1 MKIKS
6 RAKKIARENIT
17 SFVLGILGLTL
28 PLSTSFAQTPELR
41 ADNRDVTTQPW
52 DICNETSFILRTANA
67 LVRDSKMTLKGWNEI
82 NPGQCFT
89 INAPTGSPR
98 YIFAESSDVNQGGI
112 REWSGKTPICVSRN
126 NFIADATKSC
136 ALQNLETRNYIS
148 VNPAENRTTLIE
160 PDDFGD
166 KADIAGIQRLL
177 KDNGY
182 KITRVDGL
190 SGRRTN
196 RYIREFK
203 KIHSLPVSVS
213 NNDLIGT
220 LAESAKKKQSDFGLE
235 LCNSSTATIWAAIA
249 TRENGTW
256 QSRGW
261 WTIVNDE
268 CVRPY
273 TKKLKGS
280 DAHFYALQE
289 NKLVTDEG
297 TSFGPD
303 KRLRSVATTPA
314 QFCIAEAKFSAL
326 GREYCAE
333 SGYAVASFRP
343 LPTDSDGAKITL
355 SDQDFA
361 APSAV
366 GLR

>member
-1 MKIKS
+1 MTIKT
-6 RAKKIARENIT
+6 RAKQFIR
-17 SFVLGILGLTL
+17 SGVLGITGGALS
-28 PLSTSFAQTPELR
+28 LSTVLAQTPELR
-41 ADNRDVTTQPW
+41 ADNRGGATEAWDV
-52 DICNETSFILRTANA
+52 CNETSFILRAANA
-67 LVRDSKMTLKGWNEI
+67 LVRDGKMTLKGWDKI

-89 INAPTGSPR
+89 LNAPIGSPR
-98 YIFAESSDVNQGGI
+98 YIFAESSNVHQGGI
-112 REWSGKTPICVSRN
+112 REWSGKTPICVSRDT
-126 NFIADATKSC
+126 FIADATQSC

-203 KIHSLPVSVS
+203 KINSLPVSVS

-220 LAESAKKKQSDFGLE
+220 LAESAKKKQSDFGFE

-261 WTIVNDE
+261 WTIMNDE

-280 DAHFYALQE
+280 DVHFYALQE

-297 TSFGPD
+297 TSIGPD

-343 LPTDSDGAKITL
+343 LPADNDGAKVTL

-361 APSAV
+361 VPSAV